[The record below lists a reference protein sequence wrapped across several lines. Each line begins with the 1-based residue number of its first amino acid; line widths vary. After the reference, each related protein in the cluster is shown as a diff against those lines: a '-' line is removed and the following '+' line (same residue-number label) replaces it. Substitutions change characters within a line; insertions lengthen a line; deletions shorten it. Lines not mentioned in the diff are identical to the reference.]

1 MICSIIAKKKNLAK
15 IVFLFSD
22 HFNERCGKL
31 TLDMIRDYVEEKNLS
46 IQKDISEKE
55 IDNLICKIKSLEG
68 EVDSLSVHKFEY
80 RLLVICVYYALYD
93 PSGPKNKMLLINN
106 ENEIYF
112 FIYYAELG
120 FDSLRNI
127 KSYSCDELNLNYD

>member
-1 MICSIIAKKKNLAK
+1 MTFCSFAYDMLYNYKKNLAK

-55 IDNLICKIKSLEG
+55 IDNLICKIKSLG
-68 EVDSLSVHKFEY
+68 GDVDSLSVHKFEY

-112 FIYYAELG
+112 FHLLVICVYL
-120 FDSLRNI
+120 LCR
-127 KSYSCDELNLNYD
+127 CM